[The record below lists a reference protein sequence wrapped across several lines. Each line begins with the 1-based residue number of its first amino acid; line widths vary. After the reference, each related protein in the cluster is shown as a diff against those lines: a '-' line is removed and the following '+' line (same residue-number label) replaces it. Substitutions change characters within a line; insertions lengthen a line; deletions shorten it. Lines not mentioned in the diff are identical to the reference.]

1 MVLPATTGK
10 PGGMGEFAVPVAFAA
25 VVNAYRRATG
35 IMPTSFPIDSGVD
48 FEPYPPSVMPMP
60 PMRPLPLP

>member
-1 MVLPATTGK
+1 VQPGEGE

-35 IMPTSFPIDSGVD
+35 IMPTRFPIDNELD
-48 FEPYPPSVMPMP
+48 FEPYPPGPVPGP
-60 PMRPLPLP
+60 PMRPLPARN